1 MTPWNGSPTL
11 ISTLGRLGLTRL
23 EASAE
28 GGGLPPQSR
37 DGVRASVAT
46 GSNLRS
52 FVDEF
57 VQANSSMGEAGA
69 FQDFGAKPLVV
80 LTAGSGSDAD
90 LIASHE
96 RLTAMSTN
104 SAHRTINGGTHEEL
118 IADENDSA
126 ATSQAIHDVLTAIRN
141 STPLSK

>member
-1 MTPWNGSPTL
+1 MS
-11 ISTLGRLGLTRL
+11 S
-23 EASAE
+23 
-28 GGGLPPQSR
+28 SR
-37 DGVRASVAT
+37 RTA
-46 GSNLRS
+46 RW
-52 FVDEF
+52 
-57 VQANSSMGEAGA
+57 GEAGA

-104 SAHRTINGGTHEEL
+104 SAHRTINGATHEEL